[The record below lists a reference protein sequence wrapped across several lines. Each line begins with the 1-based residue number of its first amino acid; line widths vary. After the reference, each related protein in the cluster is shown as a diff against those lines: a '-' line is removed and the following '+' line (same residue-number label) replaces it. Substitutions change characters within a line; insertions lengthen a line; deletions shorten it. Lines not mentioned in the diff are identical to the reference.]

1 MSAKQTILMDD
12 EMTSNH
18 EATDEVHPSACPPA
32 PNMSEQPYIHTPL
45 HETSFFY

>member
-18 EATDEVHPSACPPA
+18 EATDEVHPTALYP
-32 PNMSEQPYIHTPL
+32 HTSP
-45 HETSFFY
+45 